1 MENAWTSVRTGVLWI
16 GCALVFFGFVA
27 CHSRPDMSHADGSG
41 RRVLVVGSDLGN
53 APFAWIAGE
62 VEDAA
67 ALPKVWYAER
77 ANEWVVDANGMLAD
91 ASADRASLP
100 LRALGRDVEMTEDM
114 AASLG
119 TKLVWQRLPFD
130 ALLDAVENG
139 EVDAVVATMGWTAD
153 RADRVAL
160 SEPYYRTTIEAVV
173 RVGAGEPQTVADLK
187 GRRLSAGLG
196 TTSEFAVRELGLADQ
211 MRGSSDKGQTG
222 LTGLLGGDLDA
233 LVMDGPDA
241 RDLVAANPDKVRLL
255 KMPLA
260 QEDYVIAVNPADV
273 NLLEAINHY
282 LGEQRSSG
290 SLAALDA
297 RFGL

>member
-1 MENAWTSVRTGVLWI
+1 MGNAWTSVRTGVLWI
-16 GCALVFFGFVA
+16 GCAFVFFGIIA
-27 CHSRPDMSHADGSG
+27 CQSRPDMSHADGSG

-67 ALPKVWYAER
+67 ALPKAWYAER
-77 ANEWVVDANGMLAD
+77 ANEGVVDANGMPAD
-91 ASADRASLP
+91 ASADRAFLP
-100 LRALGRDVEMTEDM
+100 LRALGRDVEMTEDL

-119 TKLVWQRLPFD
+119 IKLVWKRMPFD
-130 ALLDAVENG
+130 ALLDAVESG
-139 EVDAVVATMGWTAD
+139 DVDAVVATMGWTAD
-153 RADRVAL
+153 RANRVAL

-173 RVGAGEPQTVADLK
+173 RVGVGEPQTIADLK

-196 TTSEFAVRELGLADQ
+196 TTSEFAVRELGLGEQ
-211 MRGSSDKGQTG
+211 LRGSSDKGQAG
-222 LTGLLGGDLDA
+222 LAGLLAGDLDA

-241 RDLVAANPDKVRLL
+241 RDLVTAHPSEVRLL
-255 KMPLA
+255 NTPLA
-260 QEDYVIAVNPADV
+260 QEDYVIAVNPSDV
-273 NLLEAINHY
+273 KLLEAINHY